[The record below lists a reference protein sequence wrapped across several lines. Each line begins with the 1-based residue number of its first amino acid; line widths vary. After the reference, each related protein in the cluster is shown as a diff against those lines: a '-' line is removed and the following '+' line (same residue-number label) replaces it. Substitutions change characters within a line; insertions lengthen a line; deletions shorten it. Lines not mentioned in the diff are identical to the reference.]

1 MSLVCIERWEENET
15 AYSIVMEALF
25 SIVIIWLMEF
35 ALSLLKK
42 ELPKLIVSAKALPD
56 IIINIK
62 ANTALYL
69 IYSPN

>member
-1 MSLVCIERWEENET
+1 
-15 AYSIVMEALF
+15 MEALF